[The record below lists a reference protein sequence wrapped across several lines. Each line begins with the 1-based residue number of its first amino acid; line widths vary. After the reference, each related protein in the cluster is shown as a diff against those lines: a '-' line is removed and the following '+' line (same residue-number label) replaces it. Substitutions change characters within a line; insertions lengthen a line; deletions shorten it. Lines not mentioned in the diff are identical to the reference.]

1 MNKRKLCIFVL
12 LAFLLTACGKS
23 SPTAVTTE
31 PEQKM
36 TGVISETTAPLQTD
50 SSDNGIPWN
59 DPSSIGGSTWQEAY
73 LSVIKC
79 DRQQFLVDTDN
90 LRYPEDTYVYL
101 GIHDFEGDGTPELIF
116 GDGVSLAV
124 FTFSEG
130 QVERIADLYFPGI
143 VWCVNGIAI
152 HGNGM
157 SVMCDGSSGTD
168 YVNFGYIDGEYVLG
182 LYAPQAHMEP
192 TINGEACT
200 VDDINRIHT
209 TDYNEMAPEEF
220 PQKIQLLFE
229 NGQWILKLPSGE
241 VLAADVTLDF
251 SRFLWE

>member
-1 MNKRKLCIFVL
+1 MKKLCLFVL

-36 TGVISETTAPLQTD
+36 TGVISEITALLESD
-50 SSDNGIPWN
+50 SPDNGIPWN

-79 DRQQFLVDTDN
+79 DRQQLLVDTDN
-90 LRYPEDTYVYL
+90 LRYPEDTYIFL

-116 GDGVSLAV
+116 GDSVSLAV
-124 FTFSEG
+124 FTYAEG
-130 QVERIADLYFPGI
+130 RVERIEDLFFPGI

-157 SVMCDGSSGTD
+157 SVMCAGSGGMD
-168 YVNFGYIDGEYVLG
+168 CVNFGYIDGEYVLG
-182 LYAPQAHMEP
+182 LYAPIEHMEP
-192 TINGEACT
+192 TINGEVCT

-220 PQKIQLLFE
+220 RQKIQLLFE
-229 NGQWILKLPSGE
+229 NGQWVLKLPTGE
-241 VLAADVTLDF
+241 VSPVNDTLDF
-251 SRFLWE
+251 SKFVW

>member
-1 MNKRKLCIFVL
+1 MRKLYIFVL
-12 LAFLLTACGKS
+12 LVLLLTACGKS
-23 SPTAVTTE
+23 PPAAVTTE
-31 PEQKM
+31 PEQEM
-36 TGVISETTAPLQTD
+36 TGVISETTALLETNSP
-50 SSDNGIPWN
+50 DNGIPWN

-79 DRQQFLVDTDN
+79 DRQLLLVDLDN
-90 LRYPEDTYVYL
+90 ARYPEDTYIYL
-101 GIHDFEGDGTPELIF
+101 GIHDFDGDGTPELIF

-124 FTFSEG
+124 FTFSEV

-157 SVMCDGSSGTD
+157 SVMCDGSGGTD

-182 LYAPQAHMEP
+182 LYAPRAHMEP
-192 TINGEACT
+192 TINGEVCT

-220 PQKIQLLFE
+220 REKIQLVFE

-241 VLAADVTLDF
+241 EFLVNDAVDF
-251 SRFLWE
+251 SKFVW

>member
-1 MNKRKLCIFVL
+1 MRKLCIFVL
-12 LAFLLTACGKS
+12 LAFLLTACGKP
-23 SPTAVTTE
+23 SPAAVTTE
-31 PEQKM
+31 PEQEM
-36 TGVISETTAPLQTD
+36 TGGISETTALLETNSP
-50 SSDNGIPWN
+50 DNGIPWN

-73 LSVIKC
+73 LSIIKC
-79 DRQQFLVDTDN
+79 DRQQLLVDSEN
-90 LRYPEDTYVYL
+90 ARYPGDTYIYL
-101 GIHDFEGDGTPELIF
+101 GIHDFDGDGTPELIF

-157 SVMCDGSSGTD
+157 SVMCDGSGGTD

-182 LYAPQAHMEP
+182 LYAPRAHMEP
-192 TINGEACT
+192 TINGEVCT

-220 PQKIQLLFE
+220 REKIQLVFE

-241 VLAADVTLDF
+241 EFLVNDAVDF
-251 SRFLWE
+251 SKFVW

>member
-1 MNKRKLCIFVL
+1 MRKLYIFVL
-12 LAFLLTACGKS
+12 LVLLLTACGKS
-23 SPTAVTTE
+23 PPAAVTTE
-31 PEQKM
+31 PEQEM
-36 TGVISETTAPLQTD
+36 TGVISETTALLETNSP
-50 SSDNGIPWN
+50 DNGIPWN

-73 LSVIKC
+73 LSIIKC
-79 DRQQFLVDTDN
+79 DRQQLLVDSEN
-90 LRYPEDTYVYL
+90 ARYPGDTYIYL
-101 GIHDFEGDGTPELIF
+101 GIHDFDGDGTPELIF
-116 GDGVSLAV
+116 GDGVILAV

-157 SVMCDGSSGTD
+157 SVMCDGSGGTD

-182 LYAPQAHMEP
+182 LYAPRAHMEP
-192 TINGEACT
+192 TINGEVCT

-220 PQKIQLLFE
+220 REKIQLVFE

-241 VLAADVTLDF
+241 EFLVNDAVDF
-251 SRFLWE
+251 SKFVW

>member
-1 MNKRKLCIFVL
+1 MRKLCIFVL
-12 LAFLLTACGKS
+12 LALLLTACGKS
-23 SPTAVTTE
+23 SPAAVTTE
-31 PEQKM
+31 PEQEV
-36 TGVISETTAPLQTD
+36 TRGISETTALLETD
-50 SSDNGIPWN
+50 SPDNGIPWN

-73 LSVIKC
+73 LSIIKC
-79 DRQQFLVDTDN
+79 DRQLLLADTDN
-90 LRYPEDTYVYL
+90 LRYPENTYIYL

-143 VWCVNGIAI
+143 IWCVNGIAI

-157 SVMCDGSSGTD
+157 SVMCDGSGGTD
-168 YVNFGYIDGEYVLG
+168 YVNFGYIDGKYVLG
-182 LYAPQAHMEP
+182 LYAPREHMEP
-192 TINGEACT
+192 TINGEVCT

-220 PQKIQLLFE
+220 RQEIQLLFE
-229 NGQWILKLPSGE
+229 NGQWVLKLPSGE

-251 SRFLWE
+251 SRFLWK

>member
-1 MNKRKLCIFVL
+1 MRKLCLFVL
-12 LAFLLTACGKS
+12 LALLLTACGKP
-23 SPTAVTTE
+23 SPAAVTTE

-79 DRQQFLVDTDN
+79 DRQLLLVDLDN
-90 LRYPEDTYVYL
+90 ARYPEDTYIYL
-101 GIHDFEGDGTPELIF
+101 GIHDFDGDGTPELIF

-143 VWCVNGIAI
+143 IWCVNGIAI
-152 HGNGM
+152 YGNGM
-157 SVMCDGSSGTD
+157 SVMCAGSGGID

-182 LYAPQAHMEP
+182 LYAPRAHMEP
-192 TINGEACT
+192 TINGEVCT

-220 PQKIQLLFE
+220 REKIQLLFE
-229 NGQWILKLPSGE
+229 NGQWVLKLPSDE
-241 VLAADVTLDF
+241 ILAADGTLDF

>member
-1 MNKRKLCIFVL
+1 MRKLCLFLL
-12 LAFLLTACGKS
+12 LALLLTACVKS
-23 SPTAVTTE
+23 SPAAMTS
-31 PEQKM
+31 EQEQEVPR
-36 TGVISETTAPLQTD
+36 GISETTAPLQTD

-79 DRQQFLVDTDN
+79 DRQLLLVDLDN
-90 LRYPEDTYVYL
+90 ARYPEDTYIYL
-101 GIHDFEGDGTPELIF
+101 GIHDFDGDGIPELIF

-143 VWCVNGIAI
+143 IWCVNGIAI

-157 SVMCDGSSGTD
+157 SVMCAGSGGMD
-168 YVNFGYIDGEYVLG
+168 CVNFGYIDGEYVLG
-182 LYAPQAHMEP
+182 LYAPREHMEP

-209 TDYNEMAPEEF
+209 TDYNKMAPEEF
-220 PQKIQLLFE
+220 REKIQLVFE
-229 NGQWILKLPSGE
+229 NGEWVLKLPSDE

>member
-50 SSDNGIPWN
+50 GSDNRIPWN

-79 DRQQFLVDTDN
+79 DRQQLLADPDN

-116 GDGVSLAV
+116 GDGISLAV

-130 QVERIADLYFPGI
+130 QVERIADSVRLDTYAMN
-143 VWCVNGIAI
+143 VNSTIF
-152 HGNGM
+152 
-157 SVMCDGSSGTD
+157 VD
-168 YVNFGYIDGEYVLG
+168 FL
-182 LYAPQAHMEP
+182 QA
-192 TINGEACT
+192 
-200 VDDINRIHT
+200 
-209 TDYNEMAPEEF
+209 
-220 PQKIQLLFE
+220 L
-229 NGQWILKLPSGE
+229 
-241 VLAADVTLDF
+241 
-251 SRFLWE
+251 

>member
-1 MNKRKLCIFVL
+1 MRKLYIFVL
-12 LAFLLTACGKS
+12 LALLLAACGKS

-31 PEQKM
+31 PEQEV
-36 TGVISETTAPLQTD
+36 TRVISETTAPLETD
-50 SSDNGIPWN
+50 SPDNGIPWN

-79 DRQQFLVDTDN
+79 DRQQLLADPDN

-124 FTFSEG
+124 FTYAEG
-130 QVERIADLYFPGI
+130 RVERIADLYFPGNI
-143 VWCVNGIAI
+143 WCVNGIAI

-157 SVMCDGSSGTD
+157 SVMCAGSGGMD
-168 YVNFGYIDGEYVLG
+168 CVNFGYIDGEYVLG
-182 LYAPQAHMEP
+182 LYAPRAHMEP
-192 TINGEACT
+192 TINGEVCT

-220 PQKIQLLFE
+220 REKIQLLFE
-229 NGQWILKLPSGE
+229 NGQWVLKLPSDE

>member
-1 MNKRKLCIFVL
+1 MKKLCLFVL
-12 LAFLLTACGKS
+12 LALLLTACGKS
-23 SPTAVTTE
+23 PPAAMTTE
-31 PEQKM
+31 QEQEV
-36 TGVISETTAPLQTD
+36 TRGISEITALLQTD

-73 LSVIKC
+73 LSIIKC
-79 DRQQFLVDTDN
+79 DRQLLLVDTDN
-90 LRYPEDTYVYL
+90 LRYPEDTYIYL

-124 FTFSEG
+124 FTYAEG
-130 QVERIADLYFPGI
+130 RVERIADLYFPGI
-143 VWCVNGIAI
+143 IWCVNGIAI

-157 SVMCDGSSGTD
+157 SVMCAGSGGMD
-168 YVNFGYIDGEYVLG
+168 CVNFGYIDGEYALG
-182 LYAPQAHMEP
+182 LYAPRAHMEP
-192 TINGEACT
+192 TINGEVCT

-220 PQKIQLLFE
+220 RRQIQLLFE
-229 NGQWILKLPSGE
+229 NGQWVLKLPSGE

-251 SRFLWE
+251 SRFLWK